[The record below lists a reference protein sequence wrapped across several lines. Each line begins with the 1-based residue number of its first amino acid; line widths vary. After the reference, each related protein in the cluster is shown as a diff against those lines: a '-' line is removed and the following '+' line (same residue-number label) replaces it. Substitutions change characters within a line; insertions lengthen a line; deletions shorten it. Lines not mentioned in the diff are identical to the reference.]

1 MRILNSYISKNIF
14 TYLFVA
20 IAIGTFIMFV
30 GQFARVFDLL
40 AKGVPLGTLLQ
51 LVSYRLPQV
60 LGFTIPLGL
69 FVSTLLVFNRMSA
82 EHEISALRASGI
94 SMLQVTAPVLFLGVV
109 LSVLCVW
116 MQFAT
121 IPTYTA
127 KAKWLV
133 RAESV
138 KNPLMLITENQFIEI
153 FEGYIIYVGRKTGNE
168 VRDIH
173 IYVLSDEG
181 VMQQKIDAT
190 KGTVRVDDD
199 AKVIHLTLYSATID
213 TVDPDAPH
221 DPSLIRRLKAQD
233 CSFPLSYGDH
243 LHARSLTQ
251 RVGQMQTKELFARVQ
266 IYTERAQ
273 DPTPLFVEINLRA
286 AMGLTPFS
294 LLLVAIPLAIRVTR
308 QDNTRALFVGIMVP
322 LVYFA
327 MISFFESLNE
337 TPSAHPAMLMW
348 IPNLLCQG
356 LGIWGLWA
364 KR

>member
-20 IAIGTFIMFV
+20 IAVGTFIMFV

-40 AKGVPLGTLLQ
+40 AKGVPLGTLLK

-69 FVSTLLVFNRMSA
+69 FVSALLVFNRMSS

-94 SMLQVTAPVLFLGVV
+94 SMLQVSAPVLFLGIV
-109 LSVLCVW
+109 LSALCVW

-121 IPTYTA
+121 IPTYTG

-138 KNPLMLITENQFIEI
+138 KNPLMLISENQFIEL
-153 FEGYIIYVGRKTGNE
+153 FDGYIIYVGRKSGNE

-173 IYVLSDEG
+173 IYSLSDEG
-181 VMQQKIDAT
+181 VIQRKIDAN
-190 KGTVRVDDD
+190 KGEIRVDDD
-199 AKVIHLTLYSATID
+199 AKVIHLMLYNATID
-213 TVDPDAPH
+213 TVDPEAPH
-221 DPSLIRRLKAQD
+221 DPLRSRRLKAGD
-233 CSFPLSYGDH
+233 CEFPLSYGER

-251 RVGQMQTKELFARVQ
+251 RVAQMQTKELFARVQ
-266 IYTERAQ
+266 IYSERGQ

-294 LLLVAIPLAIRVTR
+294 LLLLALPLGIRVTR
-308 QDNTRALFVGIMVP
+308 QDNTRALFVGILVP
-322 LVYFA
+322 LLYFTL
-327 MISFFESLNE
+327 ISLFESLNE

-348 IPNLLCQG
+348 VPNLLCQG
-356 LGIWGLWA
+356 LGIWGLWS